1 MTCPQSLLPRGP
13 RLRSISLGAMRDGAG
28 GIQEVFLEEV
38 IWDQG
43 QVRISKTDE
52 RKDLYD

>member
-1 MTCPQSLLPRGP
+1 M
-13 RLRSISLGAMRDGAG
+13 RSISLGAMRDGAG